1 MVNIQD
7 KQKNCPS

>member
-1 MVNIQD
+1 MVNIHD